1 MNKSLRLFTR
11 TGQPLALEVLGYTL
25 CILAGYIT
33 LTIKGFQSWESYLW
47 MAIIVAG
54 LGSIYRLLVAYTQQ
68 VISFVENLYE
78 RITTYLCR
86 LAGKRGDLIPR
97 EKTKYGVIGTSLFIP
112 MMMSFYTFPY
122 LLQKSMGCPVGMSYI
137 ATIPLAFIL
146 FLVDR
151 SFVATMGWKKI
162 WYSVVARVILATVMG
177 LFLSKPIELKL
188 FEKETTEELK
198 SQKQAKL
205 VEIEKEHTAALLEFK
220 SQEELEKKELNRAR
234 EEYEREV
241 NTSIGGRRAGH
252 GIEARK
258 KEAYYAEQDALY
270 RNEIAPKLQ
279 KRHDEIET
287 TFTQK
292 KEEYISTQSDGLGA
306 RAQALDAAGKKYPAI
321 AYTSWLILITLIM
334 LDLSP
339 LLAKILMP
347 KSQSDRGEQA
357 EEEESEHANEDRQID
372 RKYIL
377 MSKELNGAIS
387 MINSLD
393 LPQESKENL
402 INLARKRSQLKFFG
416 EDAFSKN

>member
-1 MNKSLRLFTR
+1 MKRLFTR

-25 CILAGYIT
+25 CVFAGYLT
-33 LTIKGFQSWESYLW
+33 LTIKGFGNWESYLW

-54 LGSIYRLLVAYTQQ
+54 LGAFYRLCVAYTQQ
-68 VISFVENLYE
+68 VIKFVENLYE
-78 RITTYLCR
+78 KITTFLCR
-86 LAGKRGDLIPR
+86 LAGKRGELIPR

-162 WYSVVARVILATVMG
+162 WYSVAARVILATVMG

-198 SQKQAKL
+198 FQKQARL
-205 VEIEKEHTAALLEFK
+205 IEIEKEHTAALLEFK
-220 SQEELEKKELNRAR
+220 TQEELEKRELNRAR

-258 KEAYYAEQDALY
+258 KEAYYAEQEALY

-287 TFTQK
+287 TFAQK

-306 RAQALDAAGKKYPAI
+306 RAQALHAAGKKYPAI

-347 KSQSDRGEQA
+347 KSQSDRAEQT
-357 EEEESEHANEDRQID
+357 EEEDSEHLNDGKNID
-372 RKYIL
+372 RKYAL
-377 MSKELNGAIS
+377 MTKELNGAIG
-387 MINSLD
+387 IIQNLD
-393 LPQESKENL
+393 LPQESKDGL
-402 INLARKRSQLKFFG
+402 IKLQRERSILKYFG
-416 EDAFSKN
+416 EDAAIFSKN